1 MLLLSYV
8 GTRICGLDYIITFP
22 SLDLKSWLQLF
33 CLLFVRGF
41 CGDRVCCCSVAQSCP
56 TLCNP
61 MDYSTRGFPVLH
73 SLPEFA
79 QTHVHWISDV
89 IQPYHPLSPPSPPA
103 LSLSQHQGIFQWVS
117 SLHQVAKVLALQ
129 YCSSYW
135 LHFNTIV
142 SVK

>member
-56 TLCNP
+56 TLWNP

>member
-61 MDYSTRGFPVLH
+61 MDYSMRGFPVLH

-79 QTHVHWISDV
+79 QTHVHWISDA